1 MASSAGHGMDVW
13 SSPAWRQL
21 AVSWLDEQLAV
32 AGVRRTRE
40 VEQPHLRPWATVL
53 KAQTTGGTVWFKAC
67 GPATAFEVGLY
78 RLIDH
83 VAPEHVLSPIATDL
97 TRGWI
102 VLPDGGLSLGD
113 HLTGAELAHAM
124 ETAVSSYGH
133 LQRTL
138 APHVGDLLA
147 LGITDMRPASMPGR
161 FEEALQAVGA
171 HIEASGDATDR
182 TTYER
187 VLGLG
192 ETVGTWCDELA
203 AAGGLLSLDHND
215 LHPWNILTTRADGT
229 GRAKFYDWGDSVVA
243 HPFASMLVP
252 LGYMQHHLGVSLD
265 HPRVLRLRDAYLDA
279 FTDLGPHTELVET
292 LQLACRVGKIAR
304 ALTWDRSLRAQG
316 YDQAGEFASAPLK
329 CLASLL
335 DESYVGGA

>member
-78 RLIDH
+78 RLIDR

-97 TRGWI
+97 TRAWI

-113 HLTGAELAHAM
+113 HLTGAELARAM
-124 ETAVSSYGH
+124 ETAMSSYGH

-171 HIEASGDATDR
+171 HIDATDR
-182 TTYER
+182 EIYER

-192 ETVGTWCDELA
+192 ETVGIWCDELA

-279 FTDLGPHTELVET
+279 FTDLGPRTELVET

>member
-1 MASSAGHGMDVW
+1 MASSGHGVDVW
-13 SSPAWRQL
+13 SSLAWRQL
-21 AVSWLDEQLAV
+21 AVSWLDEQLAAV
-32 AGVRRTRE
+32 GRRRTGE

-53 KAQTTGGTVWFKAC
+53 KAQTTNGTVWFKAC
-67 GPATAFEVGLY
+67 GPATVFEVGLY
-78 RLIDH
+78 LLIDR
-83 VAPEHVLSPIATDL
+83 VAPEYVLSPIATDL

-102 VLPDGGLSLGD
+102 ILPDGGPPLGD
-113 HLTGAELAHAM
+113 HLTGAELADAM
-124 ETAVSSYGH
+124 ETSLAAYGR

-138 APHVGDLLA
+138 ARHVADLLA
-147 LGITDMRPASMPGR
+147 LGITDMRPALMPRR

-171 HIEASGDATDR
+171 QIGARGDATGR
-182 TTYER
+182 ATYER
-187 VLGLG
+187 VLGLS

-203 AAGGLLSLDHND
+203 AAGGQLSLDHND
-215 LHPWNILTTRADGT
+215 LHPWNILMTRADGAD
-229 GRAKFYDWGDSVVA
+229 RVRFYDWGDSVVA

-279 FTDLGPHTELVET
+279 FADLGSHTELVET

-304 ALTWDRSLRAQG
+304 ALTWDRSLSAQG
-316 YDQAGEFASAPLK
+316 YDQAGDFASAPLK

>member
-1 MASSAGHGMDVW
+1 MAFNAGHGVDVW

-21 AVSWLDEQLAV
+21 AISWIDEQLAA
-32 AGVRRTRE
+32 AGSRRTSE

-53 KAQTTGGTVWFKAC
+53 KAQSVSGTVWFKAC

-78 RLIDH
+78 RLVDR

-102 VLPDGGLSLGD
+102 MLPDGGPSLGD
-113 HLTGAELAHAM
+113 HLTGAELADAM
-124 ETAVSSYGH
+124 ETAMGAYGH

-138 APHVGDLLA
+138 ARHVGDLLS
-147 LGITDMRPASMPGR
+147 LGITDMRPAIMPRR
-161 FEEALQAVGA
+161 FGEAVQAVGA
-171 HIEASGDATDR
+171 HIGAGRDADR
-182 TTYER
+182 ATYER
-187 VLGLG
+187 VLGLS
-192 ETVGTWCDELA
+192 ETVAAWCDELA
-203 AAGGLLSLDHND
+203 AAGAQLSLDHND

-229 GRAKFYDWGDSVVA
+229 GRMKFYDWGDSVIA

-252 LGYMQHHLGVSLD
+252 LGHMQNHLGVSLD
-265 HPRVLRLRDAYLDA
+265 HPRVLRIRDSYLDA
-279 FTDLGPHTELVET
+279 FTDLAPHTELVGT

-304 ALTWDRSLRAQG
+304 ALTWDRALKAQG